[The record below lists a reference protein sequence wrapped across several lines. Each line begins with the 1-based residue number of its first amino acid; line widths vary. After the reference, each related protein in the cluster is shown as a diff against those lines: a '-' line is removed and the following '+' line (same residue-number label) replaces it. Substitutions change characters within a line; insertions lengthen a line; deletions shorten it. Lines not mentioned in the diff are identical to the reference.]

1 MHNAEYKIGKEL
13 IETIGED
20 MIKSGSINMDTIITL
35 SIDAVYVNLGV
46 KINRE
51 DASQSVIR
59 GMLRAMRN

>member
-1 MHNAEYKIGKEL
+1 MHDAEYKIGKEL
-13 IETIGED
+13 LETIGED

-51 DASQSVIR
+51 DASQSVIK
-59 GMLRAMRN
+59 GILRAMRN